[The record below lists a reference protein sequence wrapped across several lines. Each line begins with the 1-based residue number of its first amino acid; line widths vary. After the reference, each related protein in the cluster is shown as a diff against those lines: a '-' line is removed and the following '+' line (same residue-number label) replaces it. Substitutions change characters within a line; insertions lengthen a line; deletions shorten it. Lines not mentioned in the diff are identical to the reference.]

1 MVDKM
6 TFSGIASGGCL
17 YLAVLRV
24 EVWSRTVSA
33 VVEKK
38 GEMESLASLA
48 AILPLTHIKENLAT
62 GKGNLKKNNGK
73 AAAPFPVH
81 LHLHSTNPVGNHIK
95 GLKETHENINI
106 IDTIGLFFLF

>member
-1 MVDKM
+1 MIDKM

-62 GKGNLKKNNGK
+62 GKGNLKKTTVK
-73 AAAPFPVH
+73 QLLPFQFIYTYTA
-81 LHLHSTNPVGNHIK
+81 LTL
-95 GLKETHENINI
+95 LEI
-106 IDTIGLFFLF
+106 I